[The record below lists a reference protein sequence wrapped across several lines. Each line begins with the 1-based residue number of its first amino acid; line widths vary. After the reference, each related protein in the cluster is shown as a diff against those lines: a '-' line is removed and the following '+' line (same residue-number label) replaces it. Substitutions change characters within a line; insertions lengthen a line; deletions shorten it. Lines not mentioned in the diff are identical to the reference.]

1 MKKNEQRYKD
11 CLEKAIALF
20 LNSELNKNYHPSD
33 SIATIVTQIADV
45 LYEAYDKKD

>member
-20 LNSELNKNYHPSD
+20 LNSELNKNYHPSGGV
-33 SIATIVTQIADV
+33 ANIVVQIADI
-45 LYEAYDKKD
+45 LYEAYDKN

>member
-1 MKKNEQRYKD
+1 MKKNPQMYKD
-11 CLEKAIALF
+11 CLDLAATLF
-20 LNSELNKNYHPSD
+20 LQSELNKNYHPSD